1 MQKYLVNFAFLII
14 VAIAIYAI
22 RVTYIQ
28 RFADNQMKRV
38 QVKLEKQHEVVEQ
51 RLAKD
56 KADQEQ
62 KRLDAPVQVLV
73 KAKTVR
79 ACMEDLGTDTINNEV
94 VECTK
99 DHYVTVR
106 RGDIE

>member
-1 MQKYLVNFAFLII
+1 MQKYLINFAFLIV
-14 VAIAIYAI
+14 VAVAIYAI

-28 RFADNQMKRV
+28 RFTDNQMKRV
-38 QVKLEKQHEVVEQ
+38 QVMQEKQHEFVEQ
-51 RLAKD
+51 RLAKE

-62 KRLDAPVQVLV
+62 KRLDTPVQVFV
-73 KAKTVR
+73 RAKTVR
-79 ACMEDLGTDTINNEV
+79 ACMADLGTDTINNEV